1 MIRDVMVHLDGGAG
15 DAERLALAETLA
27 DAHAAHI
34 EGFFVNRMPSIAL
47 AVDATGAGAEIMG
60 SLTERAI
67 ADGDVVEKRLAARIE
82 ACRFPA
88 ALTRVDAMGDQAGD
102 VAARAARR
110 ADLFLATRLGA
121 GEDGEAWSEL
131 IHGVI
136 FGSGRGV
143 LLAAPGV
150 PARRFRR
157 IVVGWNASREAARA
171 LAEAGPFLRA
181 ADEVILATAE
191 PAPAGDAPDTR
202 IARHLDRHGV
212 KVTLHDI
219 RSRDPADA
227 IIAEAESRDADLI
240 VTGAYGHSRLRQ
252 WALGGV
258 TRELLRRA
266 PVPLLLAH

>member
-1 MIRDVMVHLDGGAG
+1 MIKDVMVHLDGSEA
-15 DAERLALAETLA
+15 DAERLALAEILA

-34 EGFFVNRMPSIAL
+34 EGIFVNRMPSIAL

-60 SLTERAI
+60 TLTEQAI
-67 ADGDVVEKRLAARIE
+67 ADGDVIEKRLASRLE
-82 ACRFPA
+82 ACRFDA
-88 ALTRVDAMGDQAGD
+88 TVTRVDAMGEQGGEIAT
-102 VAARAARR
+102 RAARH
-110 ADLFLATRLGA
+110 ADLFLATRLSEGEG
-121 GEDGEAWSEL
+121 GEDWSEL
-131 IHGVI
+131 IHAVI

-150 PARRFRR
+150 PARPFRR
-157 IVVGWNASREAARA
+157 IVVGWNASREASRA

-181 ADEVILATAE
+181 ADEVVVATAE
-191 PAPAGDAPDTR
+191 RASSGDAPDTR

-240 VTGAYGHSRLRQ
+240 VTGAYGQSRLRQ

-266 PVPLLLAH
+266 PVPLFLAH